1 MRRVQKLKATRKFT
15 SYLRKQE
22 VLIEIIFLDVRT
34 ISDNISK
41 VNKITKK
48 FTKCSF
54 FPKFR
59 LKMLAEQSVK
69 RIA

>member
-34 ISDNISK
+34 ISDNIS
-41 VNKITKK
+41 
-48 FTKCSF
+48 
-54 FPKFR
+54 
-59 LKMLAEQSVK
+59 
-69 RIA
+69 